1 MKKNNYGLIAGIGI
15 GVVLAVGGISISQH
29 INKNNDKRNVE
40 IKENNQK
47 ENIAASAK
55 SSTKTEKKANKN
67 QNDEVILIAEK
78 FMNDYIDVN
87 VKNWLDVQPVT
98 ESFRKA
104 YNERSRA
111 LELSE
116 ALLNEVI
123 KMEALPKS
131 DVDILNR
138 HQGVEYD
145 ALLGSSSFDINPDYS
160 KFKLKSWN
168 EKTGIAVLRDEIAP
182 DKATGGCDTKGCEPK
197 PINIEVEVKL
207 VKSNGKWLVDG
218 AGAVNMK

>member
-47 ENIAASAK
+47 ENIAAFAK

-116 ALLNEVI
+116 ALLNEEI
-123 KMEALPKS
+123 KIGMPYQACYLIWGRPEKINETITAGKKS
-131 DVDILNR
+131 QQWVYKDK
-138 HQGVEYD
+138 Y
-145 ALLGSSSFDINPDYS
+145 AYFINNKY
-160 KFKLKSWN
+160 
-168 EKTGIAVLRDEIAP
+168 I
-182 DKATGGCDTKGCEPK
+182 
-197 PINIEVEVKL
+197 
-207 VKSNGKWLVDG
+207 
-218 AGAVNMK
+218 

>member
-47 ENIAASAK
+47 ENIAAFAK

-116 ALLNEVI
+116 ALLNEEI

-182 DKATGGCDTKGCEPK
+182 DKAT
-197 PINIEVEVKL
+197 
-207 VKSNGKWLVDG
+207 
-218 AGAVNMK
+218 